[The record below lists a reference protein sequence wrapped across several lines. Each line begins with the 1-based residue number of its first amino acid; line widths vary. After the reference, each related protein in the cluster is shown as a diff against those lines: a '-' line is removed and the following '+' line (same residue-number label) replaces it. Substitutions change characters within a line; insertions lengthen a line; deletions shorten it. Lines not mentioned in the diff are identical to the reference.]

1 MKAYVITIKG
11 HPESEAAADRC
22 IETARIAGTN
32 VAKFYGFSPIDKPF
46 DVAREYHVPL
56 GLFQERYSRLEN
68 CVAAFLSHRQLWE
81 KSIELY
87 EEILILEHDAIFMD
101 SLPRVTHYS
110 GVLSFGQPS
119 YGKWVMPT
127 TIGINK
133 LMSKQY
139 LPGAHAYMVKPSAAK
154 ELIKQASSFAC
165 PTDLY
170 LSNKHFD
177 FIEEYY
183 PWPIKAD
190 DSFTT
195 IQNVNGCTAKHNYNE
210 EYKII

>member
-1 MKAYVITIKG
+1 MTEKVVNMFEEKNRRRNIFTL
-11 HPESEAAADRC
+11 EQAA
-22 IETARIAGTN
+22 
-32 VAKFYGFSPIDKPF
+32 S
-46 DVAREYHVPL
+46 DVE
-56 GLFQERYSRLEN
+56 
-68 CVAAFLSHRQLWE
+68 W
-81 KSIELY
+81 Y
-87 EEILILEHDAIFMD
+87 EEVLILEHDAVFMD
-101 SLPRVTHYS
+101 PLPRVSHYS

-119 YGKWVMPT
+119 YGQWVMPT

-139 LPGAHAYMVKPSAAK
+139 MPGAHAYLVKPAAATK
-154 ELIKQASSFAC
+154 LLEAVSQFAC